1 MSVVGRTENMYRTGI
16 NLKHYF
22 ETLFWTIRLGR
33 YNIIY
38 FVPQTYAVRH
48 TYLCNIYT
56 VLSSAVLSCVV
67 RPLHSR
73 EITFFSCSSGLLELP
88 QLSGTADSS
97 PLCPT
102 IPAPAIKTR
111 FQQKLLTINNY
122 SDYRQRLEG
131 GEGETLFGLQQKY
144 NKMQ

>member
-22 ETLFWTIRLGR
+22 EPLGR

-73 EITFFSCSSGLLELP
+73 EITFFSCSSGLLELL

-102 IPAPAIKTR
+102 IPAPAPAIKTR